1 MQTKKHSNI
10 LLQNQY
16 AVISYSSYPFFRPFE
31 LTLPRVRALRTMSK
45 QQHSERTTFK
55 QYRTFALTMSGTLQ
69 TMSKQQH
76 SERTTFKQYPTV
88 RLLLQRPAPCK
99 TIPKHIRK
107 PNARSKNT

>member
-31 LTLPRVRALRTMSK
+31 LTLPRVRALETMSK

-69 TMSKQQH
+69 TIGTL
-76 SERTTFKQYPTV
+76 RFTTRQ
-88 RLLLQRPAPCK
+88 LDDA
-99 TIPKHIRK
+99 
-107 PNARSKNT
+107 AS